1 MTGLS
6 AMLFCRTRRET
17 ALNRLS
23 DLRGALFHRSRWSGI
38 DEELL
43 DAISGFDALI
53 GLRMVV
59 ARLGL
64 MATTSPDEPASVA
77 DTNAAQRSQYAE
89 NLQQP

>member
-1 MTGLS
+1 
-6 AMLFCRTRRET
+6 MLFCRTRRET
-17 ALNRLS
+17 VLKRLS
-23 DLRGALFHRSRWSGI
+23 EALRGALFHRSRWSGI

-77 DTNAAQRSQYAE
+77 DTDAAQRSQYAE